1 MWLELRV
8 ERHVIT
14 RLPPAAQLTTSPL
27 FILLRHT
34 LLKIVNDPVVDSV
47 LLGAGAAIS
56 LATGRF
62 ASPLSLPGLQIHLPD
77 LDMTR
82 FCKSR
87 SVIFVLSHIMAT
99 GQIFSRNTQA
109 LFYNYKQLPIQRM
122 LDFDFLCGRETP
134 SVAGIINP
142 GSEGFQKLFFGLEEI
157 AIPVH
162 STIEAACVAHPAAD
176 VFINFASFRSAAASS
191 MSALK
196 QHTIRVVAI
205 IAEGVPETDT
215 KQLIAYARAN
225 NKVVIGPATVGG
237 IQSGAFKIGDT
248 AGTIDNIIQCKL
260 YRPGSVGFV
269 SKSGGMSN
277 ELYNTIA
284 RVTDG
289 IYEGIAIG
297 GDVFP
302 GSTLSDH
309 VLRFNNIPQ
318 VKMMVVLGE
327 LGGRDEYSLVEALK
341 EGKVHKP
348 VVAWVSGT
356 CARLFKSEVQF
367 GHAAAKSG
375 GELESAQAK
384 NQALRDTGAVVPTSY
399 EAFETAIK
407 ETFEKLV
414 EEGQITSVP
423 EIKPP
428 QIPEDLKSAIKS
440 GKVRAPTHII
450 STISDDRGDEP
461 CYAGVPMS
469 TIVQRGFGVGDV
481 ISLLWFKRSLPR
493 YCTQFIEICIMLCAD
508 HGPCVSGAHNTIVT
522 ARAGKDLV
530 SSLVSGKMSD
540 FSNIGLLTI
549 GPRFG
554 GAIDDAARYFKDA
567 YDRGLT
573 PYEFVESMKKQGI
586 RVPGIGHSQEL
597 PKGKVYSEAR
607 LQRLRIKSRDN
618 IDKRVELLQKY
629 AHTYFPSVRYMEY
642 AVQVE
647 AYTLSKANNL
657 VLNVD
662 GAIGSLFLDLLV
674 GSGMFSKQE
683 IDEIVEIGY
692 LNGLFVLARS
702 IGLIGHTFDQKRLK
716 QPLYRHP
723 WEDVLYT
730 K

>member
-1 MWLELRV
+1 
-8 ERHVIT
+8 
-14 RLPPAAQLTTSPL
+14 
-27 FILLRHT
+27 
-34 LLKIVNDPVVDSV
+34 
-47 LLGAGAAIS
+47 
-56 LATGRF
+56 
-62 ASPLSLPGLQIHLPD
+62 
-77 LDMTR
+77 
-82 FCKSR
+82 
-87 SVIFVLSHIMAT
+87 MAT
-99 GQIFSRNTQA
+99 GQLFSRNTQA

-142 GSEGFQKLFFGLEEI
+142 GSEGFQKLFFGQEEI

-162 STIEAACVAHPAAD
+162 AAIEAACAAHPTAD

-191 MSALK
+191 MAALK
-196 QHTIRVVAI
+196 QPTIKVVAI
-205 IAEGVPETDT
+205 IAEGVPESDT

-225 NKVVIGPATVGG
+225 NKVIIGPATVGG
-237 IQSGAFKIGDT
+237 VQAGAFKIGDT

-277 ELYNTIA
+277 EMYNTIA

-309 VLRFNNIPQ
+309 ILRFNNIPQ
-318 VKMMVVLGE
+318 IKMVVVLGE
-327 LGGRDEYSLVEALK
+327 LGGRDEYSLVEAMK
-341 EGKVHKP
+341 QGKVTKP

-367 GHAAAKSG
+367 GHAGAKSG
-375 GELESAQAK
+375 GEMESAQAK
-384 NQALRDTGAVVPTSY
+384 NQALQDAGATVPTSF
-399 EAFETAIK
+399 EALEVAIK
-407 ETFEKLV
+407 ETFDKLV
-414 EEGQITSVP
+414 EEGKVSP
-423 EIKPP
+423 IKEVTPP
-428 QIPEDLKSAIKS
+428 QIPEDLSSAIKS

-450 STISDDRGDEP
+450 STISDDRGEEP

-469 TIVQRGFGVGDV
+469 SIIEQGYGVGDV

-493 YCTQFIEICIMLCAD
+493 YCTKFIEICIMLCAD

-530 SSLVSGKMSD
+530 SSLVSG
-540 FSNIGLLTI
+540 LLTI

-567 YDRGLT
+567 CDRNLT
-573 PYEFVESMKKQGI
+573 PYEFVEGMKKKGI
-586 RVPGIGHSQEL
+586 RVPGIGH
-597 PKGKVYSEAR
+597 
-607 LQRLRIKSRDN
+607 RIKSRDN
-618 IDKRVELLQKY
+618 RDKRVELLQKF
-629 AHTYFPSVRYMEY
+629 ARSNFPAVKYMEY

-647 AYTLSKANNL
+647 TYTLSKANNL

-662 GAIGSLFLDLLV
+662 GAIGSLFLDLLA
-674 GSGMFSKQE
+674 GSGMFTKQE
-683 IDEIVEIGY
+683 IDEIVQIGY

>member
-1 MWLELRV
+1 
-8 ERHVIT
+8 
-14 RLPPAAQLTTSPL
+14 
-27 FILLRHT
+27 
-34 LLKIVNDPVVDSV
+34 
-47 LLGAGAAIS
+47 
-56 LATGRF
+56 
-62 ASPLSLPGLQIHLPD
+62 
-77 LDMTR
+77 
-82 FCKSR
+82 
-87 SVIFVLSHIMAT
+87 MAT
-99 GQIFSRNTQA
+99 GQLFSKTTQA

-142 GSEGFQKLFFGLEEI
+142 GSEGFQKLFFGQEEI

-162 STIEAACVAHPAAD
+162 ST
-176 VFINFASFRSAAASS
+176 AAASS

-196 QHTIRVVAI
+196 QPTIKVAAI
-205 IAEGVPETDT
+205 IAEGVPESDA
-215 KQLIAYARAN
+215 KQLIAYAKAN

-237 IQSGAFKIGDT
+237 IQAGAFKIGDT

-318 VKMMVVLGE
+318 VKMVVVLGE

-341 EGKVHKP
+341 QGKINKP

-356 CARLFKSEVQF
+356 CATLFKSEVQF
-367 GHAAAKSG
+367 GHAGAKSG
-375 GELESAQAK
+375 GEMESAQAK
-384 NQALRDTGAVVPTSY
+384 NQALRDAGAVVPTSY
-399 EAFETAIK
+399 EAFEGAIK
-407 ETFEKLV
+407 EAFEKLV
-414 EEGQITSVP
+414 EAGKTTPIKEIT
-423 EIKPP
+423 PP
-428 QIPEDLKSAIKS
+428 QIPEDLSTAIKS
-440 GKVRAPTHII
+440 GKVRAPTHIV
-450 STISDDRGDEP
+450 STISDDRGEEP

-469 TIVQRGFGVGDV
+469 SIVEQGLGVGDV

-493 YCTQFIEICIMLCAD
+493 YCTRFIEICVMLCAD
-508 HGPCVSGAHNTIVT
+508 HGPCVSGAHNSIVT

-530 SSLVSGKMSD
+530 SCLVSGTLQSA
-540 FSNIGLLTI
+540 GLLTI

-567 YDRGLT
+567 YDKGLT
-573 PYEFVESMKKQGI
+573 PYEFVESMKKKGI
-586 RVPGIGHSQEL
+586 RVPGIGH
-597 PKGKVYSEAR
+597 
-607 LQRLRIKSRDN
+607 RIKRGDN
-618 IDKRVELLQKY
+618 RDKRVELLQRY
-629 AHTYFPSVRYMEY
+629 ARENFPSVKYMEY
-642 AVQVE
+642 AVEVE
-647 AYTLSKANNL
+647 TYTLSKANNL

-662 GAIGSLFLDLLV
+662 GAIGSLFLDLLA
-674 GSGMFSKQE
+674 GSGMFTKPE

-702 IGLIGHTFDQKRLK
+702 IGLIG
-716 QPLYRHP
+716 
-723 WEDVLYT
+723 
-730 K
+730 

>member
-1 MWLELRV
+1 
-8 ERHVIT
+8 
-14 RLPPAAQLTTSPL
+14 
-27 FILLRHT
+27 
-34 LLKIVNDPVVDSV
+34 
-47 LLGAGAAIS
+47 
-56 LATGRF
+56 
-62 ASPLSLPGLQIHLPD
+62 
-77 LDMTR
+77 
-82 FCKSR
+82 
-87 SVIFVLSHIMAT
+87 MAM
-99 GQIFSRNTQA
+99 GQIFSKTTQA

-142 GSEGFQKLFFGLEEI
+142 GSDGFQKLFFGQEEI

-162 STIEAACVAHPAAD
+162 PTIEAACNAHPTAD

-196 QHTIRVVAI
+196 QPTVRVVAI
-205 IAEGVPETDT
+205 IAEGVPESDA
-215 KQLIAYARAN
+215 KQLISYARAN
-225 NKVVIGPATVGG
+225 NKVIIGPATVGG
-237 IQSGAFKIGDT
+237 VQAGAFKIGDT

-269 SKSGGMSN
+269 SKS
-277 ELYNTIA
+277 
-284 RVTDG
+284 
-289 IYEGIAIG
+289 
-297 GDVFP
+297 
-302 GSTLSDH
+302 
-309 VLRFNNIPQ
+309 

-327 LGGRDEYSLVEALK
+327 LGGSDEYSLVEALK
-341 EGKVHKP
+341 QGKVQKP

-367 GHAAAKSG
+367 GHAGAKSG

-384 NQALRDTGAVVPTSY
+384 NQALRDAGAVVPTSF
-399 EAFETAIK
+399 EALESVIK

-414 EEGQITSVP
+414 EEGNIPPVP
-423 EIKPP
+423 EVTPP
-428 QIPEDLKSAIKS
+428 PIPEDLKTAIKS

-450 STISDDRGDEP
+450 STISDDRGEEP

-469 TIVQRGFGVGDV
+469 TIIERGYGVGDV

-508 HGPCVSGAHNTIVT
+508 HGPCVSGAHNSIVT

-530 SSLVSGKMSD
+530 SSLVS
-540 FSNIGLLTI
+540 GLLTI

-573 PYEFVESMKKQGI
+573 PYEFVEGMKKKGI
-586 RVPGIGHSQEL
+586 RVPGIGH
-597 PKGKVYSEAR
+597 
-607 LQRLRIKSRDN
+607 RIKSRDN
-618 IDKRVELLQKY
+618 RDKRVQLLQKY
-629 AHTYFPSVRYMEY
+629 AHTHFPSVKYMEY

-647 AYTLSKANNL
+647 TYTLSKANNL
-657 VLNVD
+657 VMNVD
-662 GAIGSLFLDLLV
+662 GAIGSLFLDLLS